1 MISFLKSCS
10 TKNKQRAC
18 FMTYRR
24 HVWVISLLSVAAL
37 FLQIGDARAAELKLL
52 SSIAFEDAWHQL
64 KPQFEARGH
73 KLNLVFLPSGMIE
86 KRVSAGEEGDAIL
99 STADSLE
106 RLTRDGKVV
115 AGTSAQVASSA
126 IGISVLKGAPK
137 PDIST
142 PEALKR
148 ALLAAKTVAY
158 SDPVG
163 GGASGIHFAKVL
175 QRLGIAEQVNAKA
188 KLGRGV
194 PNAEALV
201 RGEADLAVQ
210 QIPELM
216 PVAGTEL
223 LGPLPGE
230 LQHITA
236 FSAGVLTKSKHRKAV
251 DALIEFLTSPAAA
264 AVLKASYFDVTLP
277 VPATG
282 RSR

>member
-1 MISFLKSCS
+1 M
-10 TKNKQRAC
+10 AC
-18 FMTYRR
+18 R
-24 HVWVISLLSVAAL
+24 HAPVLPVLAAATAL
-37 FLQIGDARAAELKLL
+37 FLQIGDVRAAELKVL

-64 KPQFEARGH
+64 QPQFEARGH
-73 KLNLVFLPSGMIE
+73 KLDLVFLPSGMIE
-86 KRVSAGEEGDAIL
+86 KRVSAGEGGDAIV

-115 AGTSAQVASSA
+115 AGTSTHVASSA
-126 IGISVLKGAPK
+126 IGISVRKGAPK

-148 ALLAAKTVAY
+148 ALLSAKAVAY

-175 QRLGIAEQVNAKA
+175 QQLGIAEQVNAKA

-194 PNAEALV
+194 PNAEAV
-201 RGEADLAVQ
+201 ARGEADLAVQ

-216 PVAGTEL
+216 PVAGTEF

-230 LQHITA
+230 LQHLTA
-236 FSAGVLTKSKHRKAV
+236 FSAGVLANSQHRKAV
-251 DALIEFLTSPAAA
+251 GALIEFLTSPDAA
-264 AVLKASYFDVTLP
+264 AVLKASHFDVTLP
-277 VPATG
+277 VPP
-282 RSR
+282 SRRIK